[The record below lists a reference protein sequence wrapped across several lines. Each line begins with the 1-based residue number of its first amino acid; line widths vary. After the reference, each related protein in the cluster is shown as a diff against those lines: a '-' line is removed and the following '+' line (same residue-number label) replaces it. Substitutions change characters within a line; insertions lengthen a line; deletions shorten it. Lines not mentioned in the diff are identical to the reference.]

1 MLCALGSCVILANK
15 ILTLKLSS
23 LWSYHVGLG
32 GFAGRSYAK
41 KSCWGDDLWASRV
54 GVFDS
59 PTYHYNFLALAG
71 RFHFSEPV
79 FLPNG
84 SYMGVC

>member
-1 MLCALGSCVILANK
+1 MLCALGSRVILANK

-23 LWSYHVGLG
+23 LWSYHVELG

-41 KSCWGDDLWASRV
+41 KLLGRWYWASSV

-59 PTYHYNFLALAG
+59 PTYHNFLALAR

-84 SYMGVC
+84 TYMGVC

>member
-1 MLCALGSCVILANK
+1 MLCALASCIILVNK
-15 ILTLKLSS
+15 VLTLKLSS
-23 LWSYHVGLG
+23 FWSYHVGLG
-32 GFAGRSYAK
+32 GFAGRFYAK
-41 KSCWGDDLWASRV
+41 KKLLGIWFWASRV

-59 PTYHYNFLALAG
+59 STYHYNFLALAR

-84 SYMGVC
+84 TYMGVC